1 MTLLRFGAAA
11 ALIAAVAAT
20 PAVAAPDNYK
30 VDPAHVSVVFKIN
43 HLGFSNMWG
52 RFNNVNGSF
61 AYDGEN
67 VANSKVEIVIKTESV
82 DTNHQK
88 RDDHLRSPDYLNAM
102 EFPEMKFV
110 STKIEKTGD
119 KTGKISGNLTLLGV
133 TKPVVLDAVLN
144 NAAQHPFRK
153 EVAVAGFS
161 ATTKI
166 KRSDFGMSY
175 SVPAIGDD
183 LELFLEVEG
192 VKQ

>member
-1 MTLLRFGAAA
+1 MKRFSICLLAGSIAAGLSTPASAAA
-11 ALIAAVAAT
+11 
-20 PAVAAPDNYK
+20 DSYK
-30 VDPAHVSVVFKIN
+30 IDPAHVSVVFKIN

-52 RFNNVNGSF
+52 RFNDVSGTF
-61 AYDGEN
+61 VYDDAD
-67 VANSKVEIVIKTESV
+67 VAGSKVEVLIKTTSV

-88 RDDHLRSPDYLNAM
+88 RDDHLRSPDYLNAV

-110 STKIEKTGD
+110 STKIEKNGD
-119 KTGKISGNLTLLGV
+119 KAGKIHGSLTMMGV

-144 NAAQHPFRK
+144 KSGQHPFRK
-153 EVAVAGFS
+153 EVTLAGFS

-192 VKQ
+192 FKQ